1 MRQQA
6 NVAGKGFDMKESRIR
21 LKIADILAADK
32 LGKGEKIA
40 KLTELRREARDEQRA
55 ASEAGMIDDDGLNAD
70 LREIDLALDQL
81 DANVTSIED
90 KGAATL

>member
-1 MRQQA
+1 MHQQG
-6 NVAGKGFDMKESRIR
+6 NVAGKGFDMKDSRIR
-21 LKIADILAADK
+21 LKIADILAADA
-32 LGKGEKIA
+32 LGQGEKIA
-40 KLTELRREARDEQRA
+40 QLTELRREARDEQRA

-81 DANVTSIED
+81 GANVTSIED

>member
-1 MRQQA
+1 M
-6 NVAGKGFDMKESRIR
+6 
-21 LKIADILAADK
+21 KIADILAADA
-32 LGKGEKIA
+32 LGKGEKITR
-40 KLTELRREARDEQRA
+40 LTELRREARDEQRA

-81 DANVTSIED
+81 GANVTSIED

>member
-1 MRQQA
+1 
-6 NVAGKGFDMKESRIR
+6 MKESRIR
-21 LKIADILAADK
+21 LKIADILAADA
-32 LGKGEKIA
+32 LGKGEKITR
-40 KLTELRREARDEQRA
+40 LTELRREARDEQRA

-81 DANVTSIED
+81 GANVTSIED